1 MKQLFILAVL
11 IMNLSAIS
19 HAQIPRRITYQ
30 GVLSENGTPVN
41 STKSITF
48 RIYDVSSGGSA
59 LWGPETHQVSV
70 SQGLFT
76 VILGSLSSMDALAF
90 DKTYYL
96 SIDIGGTEITRVQLT
111 SVGYAISSL
120 KADYA
125 TSAGTASGVS
135 DNVVTSSKI
144 ADGTIVDADISSS
157 ATIAGSKISPNFGT
171 QVITGNGSGITNVS
185 ASNGVPVGT
194 IIAYAGTSVPSGWLV
209 CDGSSQ
215 STSTFA
221 VLFAAVGYTYGGSGS
236 NFSLPDLKGRVAV
249 GDGQGSGLTNR
260 TIGQKFG
267 EENHTLTSSE
277 SGLPSHD
284 HPNSLA
290 AAGHTHSEG
299 SLAALIRINA
309 DGTNTTQEVSTGSW
323 TGNIDGNGGG
333 RTGAS
338 TGESQGAKVTG
349 STGSSSAS
357 STAGNSSSQ
366 NASQSHNVMQPSLV
380 IKYIIKAQ

>member
-11 IMNLSAIS
+11 ILNLSAIS
-19 HAQIPRRITYQ
+19 HSQIPRRITYQ
-30 GVLSENGTPVN
+30 GALSENGTPVN

-157 ATIAGSKISPNFGT
+157 AAISNSKIAGLGSLSTLSAITTSQITDGTIANADINGSAAIAGTKISPDFGSQKIVTTDSIIAAGMRPIGCRVYQTASGQAVPHNTNTLVTFDGEKWDYGNIHNGSQPTRLTAPVSGYYLIYATAYVTAPGSGSIQVHLKLNNSTGIAGS
-171 QVITGNGSGITNVS
+171 
-185 ASNGVPVGT
+185 SNP
-194 IIAYAGTSVPSGWLV
+194 
-209 CDGSSQ
+209 D
-215 STSTFA
+215 
-221 VLFAAVGYTYGGSGS
+221 VGYGNSFLNCT
-236 NFSLPDLKGRVAV
+236 AV
-249 GDGQGSGLTNR
+249 YYLNAGDYVVCEVGQN
-260 TIGQKFG
+260 
-267 EENHTLTSSE
+267 
-277 SGLPSHD
+277 
-284 HPNSLA
+284 
-290 AAGHTHSEG
+290 
-299 SLAALIRINA
+299 
-309 DGTNTTQEVSTGSW
+309 TNTTITL
-323 TGNIDGNGGG
+323 N
-333 RTGAS
+333 
-338 TGESQGAKVTG
+338 
-349 STGSSSAS
+349 GSSTDHYATSF
-357 STAGNSSSQ
+357 GM
-366 NASQSHNVMQPSLV
+366 HKLP
-380 IKYIIKAQ
+380 